1 MLNGRFSFGDVT
13 GDVTNRRPVGVF
25 QRFESNLV
33 LLRGVGFFGAFWSEK
48 SVNALWESFS
58 LWCVFLLLFFALNIV
73 GFAGSL
79 TGSFDAGRG
88 VDLRDV
94 RRLEACRRDHFSV
107 TILWTVVHSKWR
119 SLVGR
124 LCFVVCVHFLRRPKR
139 AQMGD
144 GYV

>member
-1 MLNGRFSFGDVT
+1 MGAFPSVTSLVTSRTGVPSDCSNGLSRIWYCCAG
-13 GDVTNRRPVGVF
+13 
-25 QRFESNLV
+25 L
-33 LLRGVGFFGAFWSEK
+33 GFWAFWSEK